1 VSGHFEEGDVQ
12 MRAVRWLA
20 WAVGVLFLIGTA
32 FQLVDILNLYAT
44 PPDTGA
50 SNMVE
55 QRLAVQGYR
64 VAIWPIFFLNNMSF
78 VIGFVA
84 LAGLGVA
91 LAALLA
97 PTDTR
102 RTAIAVGLAV
112 GGILGAVGQ
121 LILIG
126 ATQVTIDLAYCD
138 CGFKEAEIVSQIW
151 GQMLLEGA
159 KDWLVNAAAILAAIG
174 ILAVDAAFRARL
186 PAAWSIVSW
195 VTAIGLV
202 ATVLVGVL
210 QVGGDLGLYL
220 LVIVSGVLVPLWTI
234 WLGASIGRGSEP
246 AAEQA

>member
-1 VSGHFEEGDVQ
+1 

-20 WAVGVLFLIGTA
+20 WSVGVLFLIGTA
-32 FQLVDILNLYAT
+32 LQLVDILNLYAT

-50 SNMVE
+50 ANMVE

-64 VAIWPIFFLNNMSF
+64 VAIWPIYFLNNLSF
-78 VIGFVA
+78 AIAFVA

-97 PTDTR
+97 PPDAR
-102 RTAIAVGLAV
+102 RIAIIVSLGV
-112 GGILGAVGQ
+112 GGILGAAGQ

-126 ATQVTIDLAYCD
+126 ATQATIDISYCD
-138 CGFKEAEIVSQIW
+138 CGFKATEIVSQIW

-159 KDWLVNAAAILAAIG
+159 KNWLVNAAGILAALG

-186 PAAWSIVSW
+186 AAAWSIVSW
-195 VTAIGLV
+195 VTAIALI

-234 WLGASIGRGSEP
+234 WLGASIGRRSES
-246 AAEQA
+246 AADPV

>member
-1 VSGHFEEGDVQ
+1 

-20 WAVGVLFLIGTA
+20 WSVGVLFLIGTA
-32 FQLVDILNLYAT
+32 LQLVDILNLYAT

-50 SNMVE
+50 ANMVE

-64 VAIWPIFFLNNMSF
+64 VAIWPIYFLNNLSF
-78 VIGFVA
+78 AIAFVA

-97 PTDTR
+97 PPDAR
-102 RTAIAVGLAV
+102 RIAIIVSLGV
-112 GGILGAVGQ
+112 GGILGAAGQ

-126 ATQVTIDLAYCD
+126 ATQVTIDISYCD
-138 CGFKEAEIVSQIW
+138 CGFKETEIVSQIW

-159 KDWLVNAAAILAAIG
+159 KNWLVNAAGILAALG

-186 PAAWSIVSW
+186 AAAWSIVSW
-195 VTAIGLV
+195 VTAIALI

-234 WLGASIGRGSEP
+234 WLGASIGRPSES
-246 AAEQA
+246 AADPV

>member
-1 VSGHFEEGDVQ
+1 

-20 WAVGVLFLIGTA
+20 WSVGVLFLIGTA
-32 FQLVDILNLYAT
+32 LQLVDILNLYAT

-50 SNMVE
+50 ANMVE

-64 VAIWPIFFLNNMSF
+64 VAIWPIYFLNNLSF
-78 VIGFVA
+78 AIAFVA

-97 PTDTR
+97 PPDAR
-102 RTAIAVGLAV
+102 RIAIIVSLGV
-112 GGILGAVGQ
+112 GGILGAAGQ

-126 ATQVTIDLAYCD
+126 ATQVTIDISYCD
-138 CGFKEAEIVSQIW
+138 CGFKETEIVSQIW

-159 KDWLVNAAAILAAIG
+159 KNWLVNAAGILAALG

-186 PAAWSIVSW
+186 AAAWSIVSW
-195 VTAIGLV
+195 VTAIALI

-234 WLGASIGRGSEP
+234 WLGASIGRRSES
-246 AAEQA
+246 AADPV